1 MISFLDNTTSRH
13 PRTLEEAFGPYQRQ
27 GLVEEPAPA
36 PEPARIALGIA
47 YALSFAVLAAI
58 LFGVIP

>member
-27 GLVEEPAPA
+27 GLVDPGEPL
-36 PEPARIALGIA
+36 EPARIALGIA